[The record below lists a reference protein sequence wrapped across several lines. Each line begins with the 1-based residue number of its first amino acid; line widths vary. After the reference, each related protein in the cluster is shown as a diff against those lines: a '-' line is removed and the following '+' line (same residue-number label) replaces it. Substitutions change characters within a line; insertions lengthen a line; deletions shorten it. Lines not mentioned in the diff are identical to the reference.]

1 MGAAAQTPAI
11 DFGLLTWVS
20 MEGVVRLES
29 TLAQIPDEPE
39 YRAILAKMLD
49 LCRGL
54 RRGFFDHFDLFRD
67 AISGEVLSPINELKI
82 RQVLRHSAGA
92 FLALHE
98 TCLFLPR
105 DVVRR
110 EMLSCCECLFRKEFD
125 LAKISILLTSV
136 FNAFEYSLDDVM
148 RTLSIDVFRMK
159 VPNPADLPF
168 GHVMELAV
176 VDRDSPLSW
185 PVLAHEF
192 GHYIDDCYG
201 LSKRAAKDFVDRT
214 FKSSATAQ
222 IQRTFER
229 ICGEVVADLTAYY
242 VLGPSSIAP
251 ILVMSLLASL
261 PLDRPMAFD
270 NIHPVPATRFDVL
283 NDLAKHDG
291 MTTEWLRPIE
301 RALAAEELQKG
312 ASLTPAERK
321 SRETVD
327 AYIKVLCDDVKGTI
341 LSELGKRGLTRFSG
355 GHFDRAGRL
364 AAQLRI
370 GLPIG
375 AAKQLSDIEIA
386 ARLAE
391 GDPRVE
397 GPSYAARYSLLKDLP
412 VSPAEVLTAGWL
424 HKVERIPHLIR
435 DAYTKATGEEAF
447 HIVGSFLDETDSLLL
462 TSLEVISVLEKF
474 SDTTGL

>member
-1 MGAAAQTPAI
+1 
-11 DFGLLTWVS
+11 
-20 MEGVVRLES
+20 
-29 TLAQIPDEPE
+29 
-39 YRAILAKMLD
+39 
-49 LCRGL
+49 
-54 RRGFFDHFDLFRD
+54 
-67 AISGEVLSPINELKI
+67 
-82 RQVLRHSAGA
+82 
-92 FLALHE
+92 
-98 TCLFLPR
+98 
-105 DVVRR
+105 
-110 EMLSCCECLFRKEFD
+110 MLSCCECLFRREFD

-192 GHYIDDCYG
+192 GHYIDDSYG
-201 LSKRAAKDFVDRT
+201 LSKTAAKDFVTRT

-229 ICGEVVADLTAYY
+229 ICGEVVADLAAYY
-242 VLGPSSIAP
+242 VLGPSSIVP

-270 NIHPVPATRFDVL
+270 NVHPMPTTRFDLVHG
-283 NDLAKHDG
+283 LATGDG
-291 MTTEWLRPIE
+291 MTADWLRPIE

-312 ASLTPAERK
+312 VNLTPVERK

-341 LSELGKRGLTRFSG
+341 LSELDNRGFTRFSS
-355 GHFDRAGRL
+355 GHFERAGRL

-375 AAKQLSDIEIA
+375 AAKRLSESEIS

-391 GDPRVE
+391 GEPGVE
-397 GPSYAARYSLLKDLP
+397 GPAYADRYSLLKDLP
-412 VSPAEVLTAGWL
+412 VNPAEVLTAGWL
-424 HKVERIPHLIR
+424 YKVECIPHLIR
-435 DAYTKATGEEAF
+435 DAYTKTTGDEAF
-447 HIVGSFLDETDSLLL
+447 HVVRSFLDETDNLLL
-462 TSLEVISVLEKF
+462 TSLDVISVLEKF
-474 SDTTGL
+474 SDTTGR